1 MDDTQLQTLAETIG
15 RTYGYKRMDASF
27 AAFADFKM
35 KWTRGYDHMVLEVS
49 DYLRDAPSEVVDG
62 LLRSAI
68 AKTRGQDADDTSAKR
83 WLANGG
89 VHSKVDIYIAR
100 QMRGRGTEDP
110 CALDH
115 ADAIM
120 RELDPV
126 LSTRPA
132 HVIACRGRGGMNAYF
147 DVLAIGTSD
156 DTADVLENLA
166 RAGRI
171 IRDGRGQRWPCRR
184 TRGSAVRSRSASG
197 RPSPRSTRTRPTYTS
212 RR

>member
-1 MDDTQLQTLAETIG
+1 MDDTQLQNLAETIG
-15 RTYGYKRMDASF
+15 RTYGYERMTARF
-27 AAFADFKM
+27 EPFADFKM
-35 KWTRGYDHMVLEVS
+35 KWTRNMEWMELGVS

-62 LLRSAI
+62 LLRNTI
-68 AKTRGQDADDTSAKR
+68 ARTKGMSADDTSAKR

-89 VHSKVDIYIAR
+89 VRNLTDVYIGR
-100 QMRGRGTEDP
+100 QKIIRGAFGDAEV
-110 CALDH
+110 H

-126 LSTRPA
+126 LAVRPA
-132 HVIACRGRGGMNAYF
+132 RVIACQGRGNMSACF

-171 IRDGRGQRWPCRR
+171 IREWRGQRWPYPRA
-184 TRGSAVRSRSASG
+184 RGSAGPSRSGSG
-197 RPSPRSTRTRPTYTS
+197 RPSPRSTRTRPTSTY

>member
-1 MDDTQLQTLAETIG
+1 MDDTQLQNLAETIG
-15 RTYGYKRMDASF
+15 RTYGYKDMTARF
-27 AAFADFKM
+27 ERFADFKM
-35 KWTRGYDHMVLEVS
+35 KWTRGYDRMVLEVS

-62 LLRSAI
+62 LLRNVI
-68 AKTRGQDADDTSAKR
+68 AKTRGQDADDSSARR

-89 VHSKVDIYIAR
+89 VHSKVDVYIAR
-100 QMRGRGTEDP
+100 QMKGRGTEDP

-132 HVIACRGRGGMNAYF
+132 HVIACKGRGGMSAYF

-166 RAGRI
+166 NASARLREW
-171 IRDGRGQRWPCRR
+171 RGQRWPYPRA
-184 TRGSAVRSRSASG
+184 RGSAEPSPSEWGKR
-197 RPSPRSTRTRPTYTS
+197 SPRSTRTRKGYTS

>member
-1 MDDTQLQTLAETIG
+1 MDDTQLQNLAETIG
-15 RTYGYKRMDASF
+15 RTYGYERMTARFES
-27 AAFADFKM
+27 FADFKM
-35 KWTRGYDHMVLEVS
+35 KWTRNMEWMEIEVS

-68 AKTRGQDADDTSAKR
+68 ARTKGLDADDGSAKR

-89 VHSKVDIYIAR
+89 VRGLTDIYIAR
-100 QMRGRGTEDP
+100 HMKGRGTEDP

-126 LSTRPA
+126 LAVRPA
-132 HVIACRGRGGMNAYF
+132 HIIACQGRGNMSACF
-147 DVLAIGTSD
+147 DVLAIGTRDS
-156 DTADVLENLA
+156 TADVLENLA
-166 RAGRI
+166 RANAMLREWG
-171 IRDGRGQRWPCRR
+171 GQRWLCRG
-184 TRGSAVRSRSASG
+184 TRGSAGPSRSGSG
-197 RPSPRSTRTRPTYTS
+197 RPSPRSTRTRPTSTS

>member
-1 MDDTQLQTLAETIG
+1 MDDTQLQNLAETIG
-15 RTYGYKRMDASF
+15 RTYGYKDMTARF
-27 AAFADFKM
+27 EPFADFKM
-35 KWTRGYDHMVLEVS
+35 KWTRDYDRMVLEVS

-62 LLRSAI
+62 LLRNAI
-68 AKTRGQDADDTSAKR
+68 AKTRGQDADDSSARR

-89 VHSKVDIYIAR
+89 VHPKVDIYIAR
-100 QMRGRGTEDP
+100 HMKGRGTEDP

-126 LSTRPA
+126 LTVRPA
-132 HVIACRGRGGMNAYF
+132 HVIACQGRGGMNAYF

-166 RAGRI
+166 WAGRI
-171 IRDGRGQRWPCRR
+171 IRDGRGQRWPCPGA
-184 TRGSAVRSRSASG
+184 RGSAVRSRSGSG